1 MPVSDDSWDDEFP
14 EFPRETW
21 PKTCTCCGAK
31 ITEDDWE
38 TMSYCGVQNGDAEI
52 GVPDLELRNCS
63 CGTTLAIVLPRDFVD
78 P

>member
-1 MPVSDDSWDDEFP
+1 MSDWDDEFP
-14 EFPRETW
+14 REESW

-38 TMSYCGVQNGDAEI
+38 RMSYVGVQRGDAEI
-52 GVPDLELRNCS
+52 GVPDLELRNCA
-63 CGTTLAIVLPRDFVD
+63 CGTTLAIVVPRDFVD